1 MSKVDIVIPCH
12 ELYGVLGECIESVLE
27 TKSHNPNTFGQVIL
41 VDDDSSSEGT
51 LEEYFSD
58 KYPDVKYVRNPKRM
72 YFSGTVNHGSDYV
85 TSKYFMMLNS
95 DTLIETPNWLEVM
108 VEEYNSDDK
117 IKIISANFNDRKPY
131 FSGGPF
137 VCGVCLMME
146 IDLFRQIGKLKS
158 DGKFIHW
165 HSDKKL
171 QNDVRRM
178 GYLNALST
186 AKIKHLGGRSREY
199 IPNEIRALT

>member
-12 ELYGVLGECIESVLE
+12 ELYEILGDCIESVLE

-58 KYPDVKYVRNPKRM
+58 KYPDVKYVRNTKRM

-85 TSKYFMMLNS
+85 TSKYFIMLNS

-108 VEEYNSDDK
+108 VEEYNSNDK
-117 IKIISANFNDRKPY
+117 IKIISANFDHHEPY
-131 FSGGPF
+131 LSGGPF
-137 VCGVCLMME
+137 VAGVCLIME
-146 IDLFRQIGKLKS
+146 IDLFRQIGKLRS
-158 DGKFIHW
+158 DGRCVHW
-165 HSDKKL
+165 DSDIEL
-171 QNDVRRM
+171 QMDVLDM

-186 AKIKHLGGRSREY
+186 AKIVHLRGQSRRYLPAELY
-199 IPNEIRALT
+199 R

>member
-12 ELYGVLGECIESVLE
+12 ELYEILGDCIESVLE

-108 VEEYNSDDK
+108 VEEYNSNDK
-117 IKIISANFNDRKPY
+117 IKIISANFDDRKPY

-158 DGKFIHW
+158 DGKFVHW

-171 QNDVRRM
+171 QNDVLRM
-178 GYLNALST
+178 GYLNALSS
-186 AKIKHLGGRSREY
+186 AKIEHLKGQSRRY
-199 IPNEIRALT
+199 IPTELER